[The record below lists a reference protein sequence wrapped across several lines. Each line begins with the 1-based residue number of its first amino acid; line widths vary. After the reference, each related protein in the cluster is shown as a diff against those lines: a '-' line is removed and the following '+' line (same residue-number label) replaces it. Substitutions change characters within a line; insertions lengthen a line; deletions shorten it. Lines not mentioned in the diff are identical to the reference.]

1 MKVAQLQIEKL
12 QCSLSYEQERCFTLD
27 LELSTTRA
35 ELQKK
40 KEQSGR
46 LEMELQQLKVEHQEV
61 VSGLKSAISNFFP
74 HIYVYTCLCVCNL
87 WYFSLHPTCNHCTFM
102 LSVYSSC
109 SYSMKCTYCIM
120 QHTPENYEIPY
131 TEIIQSF
138 HMHDTDNSFHLPSL
152 IRPSW
157 QKQC

>member
-1 MKVAQLQIEKL
+1 MYFDLAACTQAQREVDERMKEMKVAQLQIEKL

-35 ELQKK
+35 ELQKE

-61 VSGLKSAISNFFP
+61 VSGLKFAISNFFP
-74 HIYVYTCLCVCNL
+74 HIYVYVSVCM
-87 WYFSLHPTCNHCTFM
+87 YFSLHLTCNHCTFM

-109 SYSMKCTYCIM
+109 SFIA
-120 QHTPENYEIPY
+120 
-131 TEIIQSF
+131 
-138 HMHDTDNSFHLPSL
+138 
-152 IRPSW
+152 
-157 QKQC
+157 

>member
-1 MKVAQLQIEKL
+1 MLYKPVHRQFYMVYFDLAAYTQAQREVDERMKEMKVAQLQIEKL

-27 LELSTTRA
+27 LELSTTRD

-74 HIYVYTCLCVCNL
+74 HIYVYVSVC
-87 WYFSLHPTCNHCTFM
+87 M
-102 LSVYSSC
+102 
-109 SYSMKCTYCIM
+109 
-120 QHTPENYEIPY
+120 
-131 TEIIQSF
+131 
-138 HMHDTDNSFHLPSL
+138 
-152 IRPSW
+152 
-157 QKQC
+157 

>member
-1 MKVAQLQIEKL
+1 MIALQTCTHRQFYTVHFDLAACTQAQREVDERMKEMKVAQLQIEKL

-27 LELSTTRA
+27 LELSTTRD

-74 HIYVYTCLCVCNL
+74 HIYIYNSLYVTYGTSACILPAIIAHSCFLYTALVA
-87 WYFSLHPTCNHCTFM
+87 S
-102 LSVYSSC
+102 
-109 SYSMKCTYCIM
+109 
-120 QHTPENYEIPY
+120 
-131 TEIIQSF
+131 
-138 HMHDTDNSFHLPSL
+138 
-152 IRPSW
+152 
-157 QKQC
+157 